1 VPFVLKKE
9 IKHEGLKGYTKVCTK
24 DFKVQKYKTKL
35 KQLNLPE
42 YSFKIRGKEGEE
54 MILDPLRRRYVKL
67 TSEEWVRQN
76 FIQYLI
82 NAGKY
87 PLGLMGIEMQFGHN
101 RLKRRTDIL
110 VHNRSGVAVMI
121 VECKAPEVE
130 LEEKAFEQ
138 IVDYNRKFKVPY
150 LVVTN
155 GIHHWACKFNSDFSD
170 WEYLLVIPLY
180 EELIS

>member
-1 VPFVLKKE
+1 
-9 IKHEGLKGYTKVCTK
+9 
-24 DFKVQKYKTKL
+24 L

-42 YSFKIRGKEGEE
+42 YSFKFRWKDGQE
-54 MILDPLRRRYVKL
+54 MILDPLRRRFVKL
-67 TSEEWVRQN
+67 TAEEWVRQN

-82 NAGKY
+82 NEGKY
-87 PLGLMGIEMQFGHN
+87 PPGLLGIEIQFGHN
-101 RLKRRTDIL
+101 RLKKRTDIL
-110 VHNRSGVAVMI
+110 VHNRSGEPVMI

-130 LEEKAFEQ
+130 LEEKVFGQ
-138 IVDYNRKFKVPY
+138 IVTYNIKFRVPY

-155 GIHHWACKFNSDFSD
+155 GLHHWACKFNDDFTD